1 MSVTLCNKDCHNPN
15 PVSVSWFTVSPSEA
29 CFWSTLVTPTVLKAL
44 VGLLNDNLPD
54 KALVIS
60 FNGWTGKNFVSKIVS
75 EHIFKKRLESD
86 YVHQIIA
93 IHEFPLQS
101 QVEFYK

>member
-1 MSVTLCNKDCHNPN
+1 MVYSQPFRGVFL
-15 PVSVSWFTVSPSEA
+15 V
-29 CFWSTLVTPTVLKAL
+29 TLVTQTVLKAL
-44 VGLLNDNLPD
+44 VGHLNDKLSD

-93 IHEFPLQS
+93 IYEFLLQS
-101 QVEFYK
+101 QVEFYKWQ